1 MRKLALALLIST
13 LSAQGIADTQIT
25 DSTQQRQWLAGEHH
39 AHTHWSVKWDKS
51 TSPWSPIKGGDSEHT
66 YLENAQA
73 AQKYGLSWLVNTDHG
88 GPEHS
93 KLLDK
98 KAYPELLSAR
108 ESVPDV
114 HQFFG
119 IELDVP
125 AGEHATV
132 MMPINND
139 EREVLVNFQRDY
151 SIREYRKETR
161 NRNNVEHMQKGIA
174 YLASQTEK
182 PIIIKNHPS
191 RQATGLNEWARV
203 TPEKLMIWHQT
214 DPEVFIGMVGTPG
227 HQAARG
233 ARGSYFKYG
242 TFRGADQMTAVVG
255 GVWDHILGNGMR
267 FWITS
272 SADSHTH
279 TSVGGRDFWPGE
291 YNKTYVYA
299 RNEPADIMDGLRH
312 GRSFIVFGDLI
323 SGLNAELTDG
333 NTDKHTN
340 NSASLGETLMVSSDE
355 NKLSLKLELNISE
368 GKNANGDIPVL
379 NRIDVITGAVDPS
392 IANEPNANS
401 TTQVIQQ
408 IDQSQWQVKDN
419 TIALTIDIPREHQN
433 GYLRLRG
440 TSTDILEPTRQ
451 QGNQYPWQDLW
462 FYSNPIFWQQ
472 Q

>member
-1 MRKLALALLIST
+1 MKPRLITLVTILT
-13 LSAQGIADTQIT
+13 LSFMASQAAAQE
-25 DSTQQRQWLAGEHH
+25 RQWLAGEHH

-51 TSPWSPIKGGDSEHT
+51 TTPWSPIKGGDSLHS
-66 YLENAQA
+66 YLDNAQA
-73 AQKYGLSWLVNTDHG
+73 AKMYGLSWLVNTDHG

-93 KLLDK
+93 KLLEQH
-98 KAYPELLSAR
+98 AYPELLAAR
-108 ESVPDV
+108 ESVPEV
-114 HQFFG
+114 HQYFG

-132 MMPINND
+132 MMPINAN
-139 EREVLVNFQRDY
+139 ERDVLVKFQRDF
-151 SIREYRKETR
+151 SIREYRNETR
-161 NRNNVEHMQKGIA
+161 NRNNVEHMQKGIT
-174 YLASQTEK
+174 YLASQDEK

-191 RQATGLNEWARV
+191 RQATGINEWARV
-203 TPEKLMIWHQT
+203 TPEKLMAWHQT

-233 ARGSYFKYG
+233 NRGSYFKFG

-272 SADSHTH
+272 SADSHKH
-279 TSVGGRDFWPGE
+279 ASIDGRDFWPGE

-323 SGLNAELTDG
+323 SGLNVELSNKDSKST
-333 NTDKHTN
+333 
-340 NSASLGETLMVSSDE
+340 ASLGETLLID
-355 NKLSLKLELNISE
+355 KHQQTLSLELEINLTD
-368 GKNANGDIPVL
+368 GKNANGDVPEL
-379 NRIDVITGAVDPS
+379 NRIDIITGAIEPS
-392 IANEPNANS
+392 VTNEPNLNS
-401 TTQVIQQ
+401 TTKVIQR
-408 IDQSQWQVKDN
+408 IDQSQWQVKNN
-419 TIALTIDIPREHQN
+419 TIALTIDIPRDHKN

-440 TSTDILEPTRQ
+440 TSTDILEPKKQ
-451 QGNQYPWQDLW
+451 QGNQHPWQDLW

>member
-1 MRKLALALLIST
+1 MKLRSITLATILTLGVAAST
-13 LSAQGIADTQIT
+13 VAAQE
-25 DSTQQRQWLAGEHH
+25 RQWLAGEHH

-51 TSPWSPIKGGDSEHT
+51 TDPWSPIKGGDSQHT
-66 YLENAQA
+66 YLDNAQA
-73 AQKYGLSWLVNTDHG
+73 AKKYGLSWLVNTDHG

-93 KLLDK
+93 KLLDQH
-98 KAYPELLSAR
+98 AYPELLEAR
-108 ESVPDV
+108 KAVPEV

-125 AGEHATV
+125 DGEHATV
-132 MMPINND
+132 MMPINAA
-139 EREVLVNFQRDY
+139 ERDVLVQFQRDY
-151 SIREYRKETR
+151 SIREYRKLTR
-161 NRNNVEHMQKGIA
+161 KRNNVEHMQKGIEF
-174 YLASQTEK
+174 LAQQDEK

-203 TPEKLMIWHQT
+203 TPEKLMTWHQT
-214 DPEVFIGMVGTPG
+214 DPDVFIGMVGSPG

-233 ARGSYFKYG
+233 ARGAYYKFG

-272 SADSHTH
+272 SADSHKH
-279 TSVGGRDFWPGE
+279 ASVGGRDFWPGE

-299 RNEPADIMDGLRH
+299 RNEPADIMDGLRR
-312 GRSFIVFGDLI
+312 GRSFMVFGDLI
-323 SGLNAELTDG
+323 SGLNADLSAGT
-333 NTDKHTN
+333 TN
-340 NSASLGETLMVSSDE
+340 NKANNNASLGETLLVGADE
-355 NKLSLKLELNISE
+355 EMLTLQLELKLSNSQ
-368 GKNANGDIPVL
+368 NANGDIPVL
-379 NRIDVITGAVDPS
+379 SRIDVITGAVDPA

-401 TTQVIQQ
+401 TTKVIQR

-419 TIALTIDIPREHQN
+419 TIALTINIPREHQN

-440 TSTDILEPTRQ
+440 TSTDTLEPKKQ

-462 FYSNPIFWQQ
+462 FFSNPIFWQTSH
-472 Q
+472 